1 MKLDRLIGILAM
13 LLQKDMVTAPQLASH
28 FEVSRRTISRDI
40 ESLCRA
46 GIPVCTRQ
54 GANGGISIMEGYRM
68 ERTLFSSREMQE
80 ILAGLRGL
88 DSVSGSRHYARLM
101 EKLCPGASGV
111 VNGRDSMLIDLSSWY
126 KKTLVPKIEVIQ
138 SAIEKK
144 RLLCFCYYGPGG
156 ESRRTIEPYHLVFRW
171 SAWYVWGWCR
181 DREDYRL
188 FKLNRM
194 EEVTISSEDFPARN
208 TPFPDLSN
216 ERIFPGGIPV
226 RALFAPEVKWRL
238 VEEFG
243 PECFI
248 QQENGW
254 LLFQCDYTDK
264 DNLISWLLA
273 FGDRAVL
280 LEPES
285 VREELAASLKRL
297 LALYESD
304 APERLKDD

>member
-1 MKLDRLIGILAM
+1 
-13 LLQKDMVTAPQLASH
+13 
-28 FEVSRRTISRDI
+28 
-40 ESLCRA
+40 
-46 GIPVCTRQ
+46 
-54 GANGGISIMEGYRM
+54 
-68 ERTLFSSREMQE
+68 
-80 ILAGLRGL
+80 
-88 DSVSGSRHYARLM
+88 
-101 EKLCPGASGV
+101 
-111 VNGRDSMLIDLSSWY
+111 
-126 KKTLVPKIEVIQ
+126 
-138 SAIEKK
+138 
-144 RLLCFCYYGPGG
+144 
-156 ESRRTIEPYHLVFRW
+156 
-171 SAWYVWGWCR
+171 
-181 DREDYRL
+181 
-188 FKLNRM
+188 M

-304 APERLKDD
+304 APDRLKGG